1 MNKLKLLFY
10 LCLSVLFF
18 QKAKADGSKLPGNF
32 FKKTLGNGLEVLVIE
47 DNTVPLATIEICVR
61 NGSYTE
67 PPEYNGLSHLYEH
80 MFFKANKDYPSQEK
94 FLDRLHELGIV
105 FNGTTSN
112 ERVNYFITLG
122 TYNLKPGLEFINSA
136 VRYPLFDKE
145 EMKKENV
152 VVDGEFQRNESNPG
166 FFLINELN
174 YKMWGDHYCRKNPIG
189 DHAIIRSATPEKM
202 KVIQEKFYF
211 PNNSLLCIA
220 GNVNHDEVF
229 SMADSVFGSWPSS
242 SIDPFKRWPIPEFD
256 HMVNQNNFM
265 VINENA
271 KAPLMIA
278 GMYGPDTRNDLK
290 ATYVADVF
298 SFIVNQKTATLQ
310 KALVESGLAFN
321 VNVNYQ
327 TCKYAGPISVF
338 VVPNPAK
345 IKETVKVLREQM
357 NQWDSDDYFTDEQLN
372 TAKNQLEISDAYSRE
387 KTSNYVH
394 TITYWWASADISY
407 YTNYNENVR
416 KITRQ
421 DIKEYVRKYIKNQ
434 PSAWGLLTNESMRD
448 KMKLDASI
456 FDQN

>member
-1 MNKLKLLFY
+1 
-10 LCLSVLFF
+10 
-18 QKAKADGSKLPGNF
+18 
-32 FKKTLGNGLEVLVIE
+32 
-47 DNTVPLATIEICVR
+47 
-61 NGSYTE
+61 
-67 PPEYNGLSHLYEH
+67 
-80 MFFKANKDYPSQEK
+80 
-94 FLDRLHELGIV
+94 
-105 FNGTTSN
+105 
-112 ERVNYFITLG
+112 
-122 TYNLKPGLEFINSA
+122 
-136 VRYPLFDKE
+136 
-145 EMKKENV
+145 
-152 VVDGEFQRNESNPG
+152 
-166 FFLINELN
+166 
-174 YKMWGDHYCRKNPIG
+174 
-189 DHAIIRSATPEKM
+189 
-202 KVIQEKFYF
+202 
-211 PNNSLLCIA
+211 
-220 GNVNHDEVF
+220 
-229 SMADSVFGSWPSS
+229 
-242 SIDPFKRWPIPEFD
+242 
-256 HMVNQNNFM
+256 M